1 MTLETVLILG
11 AGLFAVGLYGVLAMD
26 TVVMI
31 VMGLELMVNGSLVS
45 AVGLWFF
52 LAPDR
57 PDGQVLAMIA
67 LLVMAVEAAMGFAVA
82 LALYRQRQVEMLDSA
97 ADLSG

>member
-1 MTLETVLILG
+1 MTLETVLVLG
-11 AGLFAVGLYGVLAMD
+11 AALFAVGLYGVLAMD

-31 VMGLELMVNGSLVS
+31 VMGLELMVNGSLVTVV
-45 AVGLWFF
+45 ALWWF

-67 LLVMAVEAAMGFAVA
+67 LLVMAVEAALGFAVA
-82 LALYRQRQVEMLDSA
+82 VALYRRREVDMVDSA